1 MGDISG
7 RHDIVLNGISYKVND
22 NQTAVT
28 KSQGDQDVVEQLQ
41 TWLKDHKLE
50 QLKPISLNQD
60 KLNKQAQQLSCVET
74 DIENHKP
81 SIDSVRQAASELIKT

>member
-22 NQTAVT
+22 DQTAVT
-28 KSQGDQDVVEQLQ
+28 KSQGDQNVVEQLQ

-50 QLKPISLNQD
+50 QLIL
-60 KLNKQAQQLSCVET
+60 V
-74 DIENHKP
+74 
-81 SIDSVRQAASELIKT
+81 

>member
-41 TWLKDHKLE
+41 TWPKDHKLE

-60 KLNKQAQQLSCVET
+60 KLNKQAQQLSCVEMFLKNMT
-74 DIENHKP
+74 NLTSLTFAKIG
-81 SIDSVRQAASELIKT
+81 

>member
-41 TWLKDHKLE
+41 TLLKDHKLE

-60 KLNKQAQQLSCVET
+60 KLNKQAQQLSFVET